1 MYDLIAKLNDVK
13 EECATIEKN
22 IKILMDKLRHVQA
35 CERALLVANEAFS
48 SALYNFATSE
58 ETVIRALKG
67 DDIIEQITLSS
78 NHDSRSPK
86 KVSSFIRSV
95 DYVSTTIKEYSGLL
109 VNLNLARNELPYYI
123 GVFLVT
129 ILENEL
135 SLLESFKELFKVHDD
150 IMFNIEQAKKHE
162 KINKA
167 AELEAQ
173 LNKFYKGFFFITLPL
188 ACSLR
193 CTNFRKAVT
202 YMGSV
207 SLTYANSIYLETLK
221 FFEGLSV
228 NTKTV
233 VEDTCI
239 TLDQLSLKPLNCA
252 SLNLPEIDPSKI
264 IQPMP
269 HVLSQLIDKI
279 CPIPSNN
286 GVTNTAG
293 SDLSKR
299 AHDIFAKKPNI
310 MGNTYKSG
318 ATTGTTAGIDDES
331 APVTVAVAE
340 TEVPADNH
348 HATEDRT
355 ITEQTEAVKNVVI
368 SEKTSSLINDLLRS
382 PSEDTVSNGKASS
395 LWD

>member
-1 MYDLIAKLNDVK
+1 MAKLNDVK
-13 EECATIEKN
+13 EECITIEKN
-22 IKILMDKLRHVQA
+22 IKILIDKLKTVQS
-35 CERALLVANEAFS
+35 CERALLVANEGFS
-48 SALYNFATSE
+48 SALYNFAASE
-58 ETVIRALKG
+58 EHVIRALKG
-67 DDIIEQITLSS
+67 DDIIEQMTLSS
-78 NHDSRSPK
+78 NQDSQSPK

-95 DYVSTTIKEYSGLL
+95 DYVSTTIKEYSSLL
-109 VNLNLARNELPYYI
+109 VDLNLARNELPYYI
-123 GVFLVT
+123 GVFLIT

-135 SLLESFKELFKVHDD
+135 SLLDSFKELFKVHDD
-150 IMFNIEQAKKHE
+150 ILFNIEQAKKHE

-167 AELEAQ
+167 AELETQ
-173 LNKFYKGFFFITLPL
+173 LNKFYKGFFYITLPL

-193 CTNFRKAVT
+193 STNFRKAIT

-207 SLTYANSIYLETLK
+207 SLTYANSIYLDTLK
-221 FFEGLSV
+221 FFESLSV

-233 VEDTCI
+233 VEDTCC

-252 SLNLPEIDPSKI
+252 NLNLPEIDPSKV

-279 CPIPSNN
+279 CPIPSKN

-310 MGNTYKSG
+310 MGNTHK
-318 ATTGTTAGIDDES
+318 AAPAAAAGVDDE
-331 APVTVAVAE
+331 ATVPVSVAAVSE
-340 TEVPADNH
+340 TEVATDNH
-348 HATEDRT
+348 HVTEDKSVA
-355 ITEQTEAVKNVVI
+355 EQAEVVKNVVI

-382 PSEDTVSNGKASS
+382 PSDDTVSSGKSSS